1 MSTPRR
7 RHARTLSVV
16 TVGLTVTALSA
27 CASGTGSA
35 SDTSSSST
43 SSSSS
48 SSSGAASTLPKTLVF
63 SPISLA
69 PPALQG
75 LSKGVQGYGG
85 SKGWQVI
92 VQDPNFNPS
101 KQTQDLSAVIDS
113 GRAGAAWVLAVAPKG
128 FGDMLKKAQAKG
140 VPILVNGKPEEY
152 GLSGPQPGI
161 TFDYID
167 YAQAGTAMGDQLGKC
182 ITSKLGGKADVLF
195 STSAAGSAGKQE
207 MEDAARKALAAAAP
221 NAKIVDEQSIVD
233 RTKGVTTIASVLQG
247 HPNVKAV
254 MSTGDEGALAAITAF
269 KSAGKTLG
277 CNVDFGGND
286 EVLGLVKSGQ
296 IFASVALQFQA
307 DMAQSFDTLVKMQAD
322 PKAVGQVLVVP
333 QKIVTQNG

>member
-1 MSTPRR
+1 MSTLRR
-7 RHARTLSVV
+7 RRTTSLSVLAI
-16 TVGLTVTALSA
+16 GSATALLAA

-35 SDTSSSST
+35 TTT

-48 SSSGAASTLPKTLVF
+48 SSSSSTSAASGGALPKSLVF
-63 SPISLA
+63 SPLSLA

-75 LSKGVQGYGG
+75 LSKGVQGYAG
-85 SKGWQVI
+85 SKGWQVV
-92 VQDPNFNPS
+92 VQDPNFNPT

-113 GRAGAAWVLAVAPKG
+113 GRVGAAWVLAIAPKG
-128 FGDMLKKAQAKG
+128 FGDMLKKAQSKG
-140 VPILVNGKPEEY
+140 VPILVNGKPDEY

-167 YAQAGTAMGDQLGKC
+167 YSQAGTAIGDQLGKC
-182 ITSKLGGKADVLF
+182 VNSKLGGKANVLF
-195 STSAAGSAGKQE
+195 STSAAGTAGKQE
-207 MEDAARKALAAAAP
+207 MEAAAKKALAAAAP
-221 NAKIVDEQSIVD
+221 QAKIVDEQIIVD
-233 RTKGVTTIASVLQG
+233 RTKGVTTIASSLQG
-247 HPNVKAV
+247 HPNLNAI
-254 MSTGDEGALAAITAF
+254 MSTGDEGTLAAITAF
-269 KSAGKTLG
+269 QSAGKTLG

-286 EVLGLVKSGQ
+286 EVLGLVKSGK